1 MGTACFSPSV
11 GVHGIRIRKYLPYL
25 RLPSSASGLPF
36 LPDRVGEWWSDDQQ
50 DQIDVVALG
59 PKGQVLLGECKW
71 GNATHQD
78 VELLQRRRDI
88 IARELRGIRQVH
100 LAVFTSSPT
109 IKDRKLAEQIKQGEV
124 LHLCGDEL
132 LRSD

>member
-1 MGTACFSPSV
+1 MGSV
-11 GVHGIRIRKYLPYL
+11 FENICRTFVSRAAHP
-25 RLPSSASGLPF
+25 GLPF